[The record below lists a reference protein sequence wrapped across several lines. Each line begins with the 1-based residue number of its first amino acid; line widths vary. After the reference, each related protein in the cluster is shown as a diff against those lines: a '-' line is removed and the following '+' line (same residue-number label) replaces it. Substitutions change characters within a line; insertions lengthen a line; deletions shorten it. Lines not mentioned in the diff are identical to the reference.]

1 MKESGM
7 SAAQKAAVERIKV
20 MMKEYALISRPSFLY
35 TQDELLRNI
44 KRDLSKLDEEYV
56 KKHKIPDDGVKTLA
70 RDIYDALM
78 EKGEYD
84 RAITVADH
92 YKL

>member
-7 SAAQKAAVERIKV
+7 SAAQKAAVERIKA

-56 KKHKIPDDGVKTLA
+56 KKHKIPDDVVKNLA

>member
-1 MKESGM
+1 MKESEM

-20 MMKEYALISRPSFLY
+20 MMKEYALTSRPSFLY
-35 TQDELLRNI
+35 TRDELLRNI
-44 KRDLSKLDEEYV
+44 KSDLSKLDEEYI
-56 KKHKIPDDGVKTLA
+56 KKYKIPDDMVKNLA
-70 RDIYDALM
+70 RDVYNALM
-78 EKGEYD
+78 EKGEHD

>member
-7 SAAQKAAVERIKV
+7 SAAQKAAVERIKG

-44 KRDLSKLDEEYV
+44 KRDLAKLDEEYV
-56 KKHKIPDDGVKTLA
+56 KKHKIPGDVVKNLA

>member
-1 MKESGM
+1 MKESGI

-20 MMKEYALISRPSFLY
+20 MMKEYTLISRPSFLY

-44 KRDLSKLDEEYV
+44 KRDLSKLDEEYI
-56 KKHKIPDDGVKTLA
+56 KKYKIPDDVLKNLA

>member
-20 MMKEYALISRPSFLY
+20 MMKEYALISGPSFLY
-35 TQDELLRNI
+35 TRDEMLRNI

-56 KKHKIPDDGVKTLA
+56 KKYKIPDNVVKNLA
-70 RDIYDALM
+70 RDIYDTLM
-78 EKGEYD
+78 EKGEHD